1 MNLSERYQKEIRQ
14 KLQKQ
19 LGLKNINSVPKLE
32 KVKVNIGIGTYMKN
46 NKNYDEIANNIEMIT
61 GQRPVVSKSRIAI
74 SNFKLRIGMPVGLSV
89 TLRKQKMYD
98 FMDRLINIVLP
109 RVRDFQGTSPKSFD
123 QKGNYNLGL
132 KDCSVFPELNIED
145 ISKIHGLQITITT
158 TAENPEHGKALLT
171 EMGFPFKK
179 NN

>member
-1 MNLSERYQKEIRQ
+1 MTLRERYQKEIRQ
-14 KLQKQ
+14 KLLKD
-19 LGLKNINSVPKLE
+19 LSLKNINAVPALE
-32 KVKVNIGIGTYMKN
+32 KIKVNIGIGTYMRN
-46 NKNYDEIANNIEMIT
+46 NKKYDEIAENIAMIT
-61 GQRPVVSKSRIAI
+61 GQKPVVSNARMAI

-98 FMDRLINIVLP
+98 FMERLVNVVLP
-109 RVRDFQGTSPKSFD
+109 RVRDFQGVSPKSFD
-123 QKGNYNLGL
+123 QKGNYSLGL

-145 ISKIHGLQITITT
+145 IAKIHGLQITITT
-158 TAENPEHGKALLT
+158 TAKNPEQGKALLA